1 VTRARDDLEA
11 GLEPGGEAAAFSLG
25 ITGLPARLT
34 RLLGRLRYRVI
45 QGYNLLDHSLA
56 VAQCAAGMATLLGIP
71 PEPLKRAG
79 LLHEVGQAEDGDPN
93 LHPLLVGADLLAKL
107 GEDPRIVEAIR
118 ALHSALPEPSA
129 EAVLLRAAE
138 NLVLN
143 RPGERDEHLMA
154 YVERLSQLEEVASS
168 FQGVQRAYAMRA
180 GKEVRVIVE
189 AARVG
194 DQEVGTLS
202 KDIATRIEKDVKY
215 PGMVKVSVIRETRAV
230 DYAT

>member
-1 VTRARDDLEA
+1 MFFTGIGTATPPRRYTKAECWN
-11 GLEPGGEAAAFSLG
+11 AFQESDWF
-25 ITGLPARLT
+25 ARLD
-34 RLLGRLRYRVI
+34 RRS
-45 QGYNLLDHSLA
+45 H
-56 VAQCAAGMATLLGIP
+56 
-71 PEPLKRAG
+71 
-79 LLHEVGQAEDGDPN
+79 
-93 LHPLLVGADLLAKL
+93 
-107 GEDPRIVEAIR
+107 AI
-118 ALHSALPEPSA
+118 A